1 MRNNY
6 ILIENEN
13 ISYYFD
19 KNEID
24 FLKYTNG
31 ILTINSISNQSSIF
45 ISIFWIVLV
54 VILITILIFIVST
67 YYKIF
72 KYENKK

>member
-6 ILIENEN
+6 ILIENES

-31 ILTINSISNQSSIF
+31 ILTIKLKNSSIF
-45 ISIFWIVLV
+45 EYISLNKQKWDKLVSALMGTGV
-54 VILITILIFIVST
+54 VIVD
-67 YYKIF
+67 Y
-72 KYENKK
+72 

>member
-31 ILTINSISNQSSIF
+31 ILTIKLRNSSIF
-45 ISIFWIVLV
+45 EYISLTKQQWDKLVSALMGTGV
-54 VILITILIFIVST
+54 VIVD
-67 YYKIF
+67 Y
-72 KYENKK
+72 

>member
-31 ILTINSISNQSSIF
+31 ILTIKLKNSSIF
-45 ISIFWIVLV
+45 EYISLNKLQWDKLVSALMGTGV
-54 VILITILIFIVST
+54 VIVD
-67 YYKIF
+67 Y
-72 KYENKK
+72 

>member
-31 ILTINSISNQSSIF
+31 ILTIKLKNSSIF
-45 ISIFWIVLV
+45 EYISLNKQQWIKLVDALLGTGV
-54 VILITILIFIVST
+54 VIVD
-67 YYKIF
+67 Y
-72 KYENKK
+72 

>member
-6 ILIENEN
+6 ILIENES

-31 ILTINSISNQSSIF
+31 ILTIKLKNSSIF
-45 ISIFWIVLV
+45 EYISLNKQQWDKLVSALMGTGV
-54 VILITILIFIVST
+54 VIVD
-67 YYKIF
+67 Y
-72 KYENKK
+72 

>member
-31 ILTINSISNQSSIF
+31 ILTIKLKNSSIF
-45 ISIFWIVLV
+45 EYISLNKQQWDKLVSALMGTGV
-54 VILITILIFIVST
+54 VIVD
-67 YYKIF
+67 Y
-72 KYENKK
+72 